1 MRQTLAIM
9 TFDTSGKELCEI
21 REDITRWLRETHMRM
36 GVLTLFSQH
45 TSASLLITEN
55 ASPAARRDL
64 LRWLDLAVPEGDHYE
79 HSAEGPDDMPAH
91 IRAMLTGNS
100 LTIPVADGKM
110 MLGQW
115 QSVYLAEHRNGQH
128 KRTVVCYY
136 TGL

>member
-9 TFDTSGKELCEI
+9 TFETNGKSLCEI
-21 REDITRWLRETHMRM
+21 REDVTRWLRETNMRM
-36 GVLTLFSQH
+36 GILTLFSQH

-55 ASPAARRDL
+55 ASPEARRDL

-79 HSAEGPDDMPAH
+79 HEAEGPDDMPAH

-100 LTIPVADGKM
+100 LTVPVADGRM

-115 QSVYLAEHRNGQH
+115 QSVYLAEHRAGTH
-128 KRTVVCYY
+128 RRSVVCHY